1 MTQDGLNRGHKGFN
15 DWQQYM
21 LLKMEV
27 GQKPIRLSKDCQQHV
42 GFKDGKN
49 IEENKEDGLLAT

>member
-1 MTQDGLNRGHKGFN
+1 
-15 DWQQYM
+15 M